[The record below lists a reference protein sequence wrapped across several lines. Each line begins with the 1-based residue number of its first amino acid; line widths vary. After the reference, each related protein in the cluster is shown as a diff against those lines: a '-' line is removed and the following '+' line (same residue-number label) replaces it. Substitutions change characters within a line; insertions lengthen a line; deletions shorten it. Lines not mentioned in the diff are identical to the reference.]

1 MNIVYSAGYSYI
13 FELLSERICSKLSLN
28 LCLREATSSRVACFK
43 QFYNFRQIF
52 SILLSTFSQD
62 VWCGSLTEMSEFK
75 WDSDVNYYYCGSGSL
90 IDVQNWIFKLKEFNV
105 RPPSISSDICP
116 IDQETIS
123 NWPFIWKLEREKYLS
138 YQFTL
143 HSQTFDLFYQNLWE

>member
-1 MNIVYSAGYSYI
+1 MNIVQVIHTSLI
-13 FELLSERICSKLSLN
+13 FSQKESVLN
-28 LCLREATSSRVACFK
+28 LLWTCVWERRPALELHVSN
-43 QFYNFRQIF
+43 NFRQIF